1 MFDSV
6 IDLQN
11 NRKSH
16 LLGALSLAASRYGY
30 DNKKLSFLLNKSV
43 KDDAPYL
50 DPLDHQMRVLKLCGV
65 KNMEK
70 RLEIWPSDSDELRVD
85 AILKEAW
92 AFQGQMLVGI
102 NVRASS
108 RWTSKNW
115 PAASIAQLCD
125 RLAKE
130 FNVRSVLTGSKEDM
144 VFAETIAKMTK
155 SKPLVTTGKTSVNEL
170 AALIKRFRAY
180 LTPDS
185 APMHIACA
193 VGIPCVALFG
203 PTDPK
208 RHVVAPDGGANCV
221 ILSKS
226 AELGCGP
233 CYKPGCSKKI
243 SCMTKITV
251 EEVFEAIVPY
261 LSQKSVPVNEAVL

>member
-1 MFDSV
+1 M
-6 IDLQN
+6 
-11 NRKSH
+11 
-16 LLGALSLAASRYGY
+16 
-30 DNKKLSFLLNKSV
+30 
-43 KDDAPYL
+43 
-50 DPLDHQMRVLKLCGV
+50 
-65 KNMEK
+65 
-70 RLEIWPSDSDELRVD
+70 WPSDFDELRAE

-130 FNVRSVLTGSKEDM
+130 FNVRSVITGSKDDAA
-144 VFAETIAKMTK
+144 FAESVAKMTR
-155 SKPLVTTGKTSVNEL
+155 SKPLVTAGKTSINEL
-170 AALIKRFRAY
+170 AALIKRFRVY

-185 APMHIACA
+185 APMHIARA
-193 VGIPCVALFG
+193 VGTPCVALFG

-208 RHVVAPDGGANCV
+208 RHVASPVNYT

-226 AELGCGP
+226 TELGCGP

-243 SCMTKITV
+243 SCMKKITV
-251 EEVFEAIVPY
+251 EEVFGAIAPY
-261 LSQKSVPVNEAVL
+261 LLQKNVPVNEAVI